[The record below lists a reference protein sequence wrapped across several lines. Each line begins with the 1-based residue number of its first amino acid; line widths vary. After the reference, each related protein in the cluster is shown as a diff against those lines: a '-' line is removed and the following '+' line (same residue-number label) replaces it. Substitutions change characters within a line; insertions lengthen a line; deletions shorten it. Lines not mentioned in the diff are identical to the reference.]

1 MSAELHPVA
10 APVGAPVAAGDGGA
24 LLHLDELVAG
34 YGSVPVLH
42 GVGIAVPHGEI
53 AVILGANGVG
63 KTTTIRTIAGLLP
76 TWGGTVRLQGHDLGR
91 LPAEERVR
99 LGIGTVP
106 AAPAVFRDLSVLDN
120 LRVGALAQRRVRGGR
135 DTQVTD
141 VLDSFPALKDRTR
154 QLAGSL
160 SGGEQRML
168 AIARALMG
176 KPRLLLVD
184 EASMGLSPRMVM
196 VVLQLL
202 HSLRSDGLA
211 ICMVEQNVAAL
222 DVADRAYLM
231 EKGRVVHAS
240 SGSQVQQLRD
250 EAARVYLGTG
260 PTSRSGGRRGP

>member
-1 MSAELHPVA
+1 MSADQHPAGSTSGTVVA
-10 APVGAPVAAGDGGA
+10 GGGA
-24 LLHLDELVAG
+24 LLELKEIVTG

-42 GVGIAVPHGEI
+42 GVDITVPHGEI

-76 TWGGTVRLQGHDLGR
+76 TWGGTVRLQDRDLGR
-91 LPAEERVR
+91 LPAEDRVR

-120 LRVGALAQRRVRGGR
+120 LRVGALTQRRGKGR
-135 DTQVTD
+135 HDSQVAD

-176 KPRLLLVD
+176 RPRLLLVD

-231 EKGRVVHAS
+231 EKGRVVHAT
-240 SGSQVQQLRD
+240 SGRDVQLIRD
-250 EAARVYLGTG
+250 EAARVYLGTATTPHPG
-260 PTSRSGGRRGP
+260 ERRRK